1 MYFLEFAG
9 NRGGGNKLQRADKG
23 KKNKQIKKNAHESE
37 VLLRPK
43 LRWFGT
49 SHHNLLMFYIN
60 IITISTM
67 IKGLTI
73 LDKLGE
79 GSFGTI
85 YIAKD

>member
-1 MYFLEFAG
+1 
-9 NRGGGNKLQRADKG
+9 
-23 KKNKQIKKNAHESE
+23 
-37 VLLRPK
+37 
-43 LRWFGT
+43 
-49 SHHNLLMFYIN
+49 MFYIN